1 MHEYSIAYDLYAT
14 ARTAAIEHKA
24 TQVKKIHVEV
34 GKMAMVNPDQ
44 VVFLFDTLKEDDPLF
59 TKAVLDCKE
68 VDPLA
73 RCLCGYEGTE
83 VYVCPKCGALPELVK
98 GREIV
103 VTNIEIDAEDEL

>member
-24 TQVKKIHVEV
+24 TRVKKIHVEV
-34 GKMAMVNPDQ
+34 GKMAMVNPEQ

-59 TKAVLDCKE
+59 TTAVLDCKE
-68 VDPLA
+68 VDPQA
-73 RCLCGYEGTE
+73 RCPCGYEGTE

-103 VTNIEIDAEDEL
+103 VTNIEIDAED

>member
-14 ARTAAIEHKA
+14 ARTAAREHRA
-24 TQVKKIHVEV
+24 TNVKRVTVEV

-44 VVFLFDTLKEDDPLF
+44 VVFLFDIIKEEDPLF
-59 TKAVLDCKE
+59 LHTVLECHEIDPETKCT
-68 VDPLA
+68 
-73 RCLCGYEGTE
+73 CGYTGNE

-103 VTNIEIDAEDEL
+103 VINVEIEADD